1 MSHVELPLEAEVV
14 IVGGGIAGC
23 SVAYHLVQLG
33 IKDVV
38 LLEQNQL
45 AGGTTWHA
53 AGMVGRLRT
62 SNSLTRINQY
72 SAELYAGLEAVT
84 GLPTGW
90 KQVGSLVMATNLERM
105 KQLHRTAAMASYL
118 GVEAHMISGDEARE
132 KWPLMQTSDVKGAV
146 WLPGDGKVLP
156 KETALSLAQGA
167 RMGGAR
173 LFEQVPT
180 DAILHEGGRVTGV
193 RTAYGSIAARQVV
206 LACGMWSRQLG
217 KTCGVSIPLAPVE
230 HHYVVSNP
238 IEGGRDD
245 LPCLRDPD
253 HAIYLRGEGDKILL
267 GAFQA
272 YTKPWLV
279 DPIPSDFSFDLL
291 EPDWEKYQDPLAAG
305 ERRVPALSKVGYE
318 RFVNGPES
326 FTPDNQFL
334 LGETPELEGLF
345 VSAGFNSAGIACA
358 GGAGKELALW
368 MVHGEPSMDLWSVD
382 IRRFGPW
389 ASNQRFLRDR
399 ITEVLGLHY
408 QMAWPNREM
417 VTARNLRTTPIHAHL
432 AAAGACFG
440 AKGGWER
447 PNWFGVPGSSP
458 EVSYSF
464 ERQNWFQ
471 AHALE
476 HRAAREGVALFD
488 QSSFA
493 KLRIQG
499 RDALKVLQWLCANE
513 VDVPVGRTVYTGMLN
528 DRGGYESDLTLVRQG
543 EEDFYLVTST
553 TQGQHDA
560 HWIRRHAPSGSHFS
574 LVDISSSIGV
584 LSVMG
589 PQSTAFLQALTD
601 ADLSDSSLGFGRA
614 RQIGLG
620 MATVWAVGLSY
631 VGEPGWELHIPIDQM
646 ASVYLT
652 LMERAQ
658 SAPIQHAGH
667 YAIQSLRIEK
677 GFRAWS
683 AELSP
688 DDNPLQAGLGFA
700 VSWDKKGGFK
710 GREALLNLKETK
722 ALDRRLVL
730 FQLEDPDP
738 MLWGGEIIL
747 RDGQPV
753 GYTTSAAYGHSV
765 GASVAMGYVRANP
778 DASERVHLTER
789 FLAGNF
795 QLQVG
800 EHLHRAQAHLRP
812 LLS

>member
-1 MSHVELPLEAEVV
+1 
-14 IVGGGIAGC
+14 
-23 SVAYHLVQLG
+23 
-33 IKDVV
+33 
-38 LLEQNQL
+38 
-45 AGGTTWHA
+45 
-53 AGMVGRLRT
+53 
-62 SNSLTRINQY
+62 
-72 SAELYAGLEAVT
+72 
-84 GLPTGW
+84 
-90 KQVGSLVMATNLERM
+90 
-105 KQLHRTAAMASYL
+105 
-118 GVEAHMISGDEARE
+118 
-132 KWPLMQTSDVKGAV
+132 
-146 WLPGDGKVLP
+146 
-156 KETALSLAQGA
+156 
-167 RMGGAR
+167 
-173 LFEQVPT
+173 
-180 DAILHEGGRVTGV
+180 
-193 RTAYGSIAARQVV
+193 
-206 LACGMWSRQLG
+206 
-217 KTCGVSIPLAPVE
+217 
-230 HHYVVSNP
+230 
-238 IEGGRDD
+238 
-245 LPCLRDPD
+245 
-253 HAIYLRGEGDKILL
+253 
-267 GAFQA
+267 
-272 YTKPWLV
+272 
-279 DPIPSDFSFDLL
+279 
-291 EPDWEKYQDPLAAG
+291 
-305 ERRVPALSKVGYE
+305 
-318 RFVNGPES
+318 
-326 FTPDNQFL
+326 
-334 LGETPELEGLF
+334 
-345 VSAGFNSAGIACA
+345 
-358 GGAGKELALW
+358 
-368 MVHGEPSMDLWSVD
+368 
-382 IRRFGPW
+382 
-389 ASNQRFLRDR
+389 
-399 ITEVLGLHY
+399 
-408 QMAWPNREM
+408 
-417 VTARNLRTTPIHAHL
+417 
-432 AAAGACFG
+432 
-440 AKGGWER
+440 
-447 PNWFGVPGSSP
+447 
-458 EVSYSF
+458 
-464 ERQNWFQ
+464 
-471 AHALE
+471 
-476 HRAAREGVALFD
+476 
-488 QSSFA
+488 
-493 KLRIQG
+493 
-499 RDALKVLQWLCANE
+499 
-513 VDVPVGRTVYTGMLN
+513 
-528 DRGGYESDLTLVRQG
+528 VRQG

-812 LLS
+812 LL